1 MSGDTETRAIRQ
13 LPLLDQENRAF
24 WTGGKDGALL
34 IQRCAA
40 CRRYIHPPRPRC
52 HCCGSADVAS
62 KAVSG
67 QGVVK
72 TFSVNVQQ
80 WMPGLR
86 VPFVLAAVELV
97 EQDRLY
103 VLTNIVG
110 CPVDQVR
117 PGMPVSVEFEQVEDV
132 WVPLFHPTE
141 QEA

>member
-1 MSGDTETRAIRQ
+1 VLASYTTSSSA
-13 LPLLDQENRAF
+13 
-24 WTGGKDGALL
+24 TG
-34 IQRCAA
+34 Q
-40 CRRYIHPPRPRC
+40 
-52 HCCGSADVAS
+52 
-62 KAVSG
+62 G

-97 EQDRLY
+97 EQERLY

-117 PGMPVSVEFEQVEDV
+117 AGMPVSVEFEQVEDV